1 MWKRSARNS
10 SHEDL
15 VAEDEGWSVETFCVK
30 FDSND
35 LLQQIEPVA
44 EADQKDYHC
53 ICISVDHPNTQLEH
67 GLGTPPSLWLAP
79 AYLTLRVCSRF
90 GFPIVYC
97 KLECLVSPRS

>member
-35 LLQQIEPVA
+35 LLQQIELVA
-44 EADQKDYHC
+44 EADQKDCHS
-53 ICISVDHPNTQLEH
+53 ISVHHPNTQLEH
-67 GLGTPPSLWLAP
+67 GLGTPPSLGLPLP
-79 AYLTLRVCSRF
+79 ALPY
-90 GFPIVYC
+90 
-97 KLECLVSPRS
+97 VSAHGSGSQ